1 MASPSQHHELRR
13 FAREAL
19 LIASPVD
26 KVEAVS
32 ALIARQRDGDL
43 ACDTHVAVSPVDL
56 PGRPERPVLVP
67 SQDVPKRRLSSPK
80 GRAALVHAIAHIEF
94 NAINLALDAIA
105 RFADMP
111 EAYYTDWLR
120 VAVEE
125 AQHFSLLSD
134 HLRVYDHRY
143 GDLPAHNGLWEMA
156 QKTAADVMTR
166 MALVPRVLE
175 ARGLDV
181 TPGMQ
186 ARLRQAGD
194 AEAADILDII
204 LREEI
209 GHVATGNRWFH
220 YLCANR
226 ALDPLATFEALC
238 RQHDIVPMHPPI
250 NEAARIAAG
259 FSAEELRLAVGGR
272 GPDGSA

>member
-1 MASPSQHHELRR
+1 ME
-13 FAREAL
+13 
-19 LIASPVD
+19 
-26 KVEAVS
+26 
-32 ALIARQRDGDL
+32 
-43 ACDTHVAVSPVDL
+43 L
-56 PGRPERPVLVP
+56 PGRPDRPVLVP

-80 GRAALVHAIAHIEF
+80 GRAALIHAIAHIEF

-105 RFADMP
+105 RFANMP
-111 EAYYTDWLR
+111 AAYYTDWLQ

-125 AQHFSLLSD
+125 ARHFSLLAE
-134 HLRVYDHRY
+134 HLRVYHHHY

-186 ARLRQAGD
+186 IRLRQAGD
-194 AEAADILDII
+194 TGAADILGII

-220 YLCANR
+220 YLCAQR
-226 ALDPLATFEALC
+226 ALDPQATFEALC

-259 FSAEELRLAVGGR
+259 FSAEELRLAAGGR
-272 GPDGSA
+272 RPDGNA